1 MNMEA
6 AMRGLFHRL
15 LAFCFLLTLSFG
27 PIPTVHAQPTGI
39 QITLLDRLGQPTTSI
54 IDGNLISLKIEFSEP
69 LTDSTQVEFLLEG
82 LNDPVMDCHIP
93 AGDRSCESAS
103 FSALGWYWNPDGT
116 PAPQRTLSAR
126 LNGQQAEASL
136 NVVIVP
142 LPVVMVHGFNADF
155 HAWDNYLGP
164 QGYLTTLGLQGY
176 AVGDGQVEGVMN
188 TGSLSDPTVRTNT
201 IAENAAILGE
211 YIANVQK
218 VTGAEK
224 VDLLV
229 HSMGGMIS
237 RYYLDRIMKTD
248 NVAQLIILGTPMA
261 GSACAN
267 LPASLGLLLPATL
280 EIQPSYMVNIFNPQ
294 IVHRQG
300 VPFHA
305 LAGTKLQ
312 DAVESPC
319 TPVPSDLVVAED
331 SVKAIPM
338 PVQEIDLLHIELNTS
353 PRAFEE
359 FVKPLLQTP
368 PGAFEV
374 GEDLPTRPA
383 SAVSQQFTKIYTGH
397 LNPGETQD
405 VVIDIDPNVAVAT
418 FSLYDTTRSMDVSVT
433 GASGNTI
440 ELSAEANGLIKV
452 EDPSTMVYLGY
463 GFKQP
468 KPGRWVVTLLTTDTT
483 PSIGADYAIMAV
495 FDGGATLTASTN
507 LTVPRVDEAVAVSA
521 NITSDGLP
529 VTINTAQAI
538 LRKPDGSAETLAM
551 SYNSNLA
558 TLEIIPKTSG
568 IYGIEVDVTAQNLD
582 GTPIDRAA
590 FLSFEVQPVS
600 GQFTLVRNLVILGIV
615 FLLVLI
621 IALILFLRKRR
632 AVNSVS

>member
-1 MNMEA
+1 
-6 AMRGLFHRL
+6 MRRL
-15 LAFCFLLTLSFG
+15 LAFCFILTMSLGLSL
-27 PIPTVHAQPTGI
+27 TVHAQSGGI

-54 IDGNLISLKIEFSEP
+54 IDGNRISLKIESSEP
-69 LTDSTQVEFLLEG
+69 LTDATQVDFLLAG
-82 LNDPVMDCHIP
+82 LDVPVVDCHIP

-126 LNGQQAEASL
+126 LNGQQVEASL
-136 NVVIVP
+136 NVDVLP
-142 LPVVMVHGFNADF
+142 RPVVMVHGFNADF
-155 HAWDNYLGP
+155 HTWDKYLGP

-188 TGSLSDPTVRTNT
+188 TGNLSNPTARTNT

-237 RYYLDRIMKTD
+237 RYYLDRVMETD

-280 EIQPSYMVNIFNPQ
+280 EIQPAYMVDVFNQQ

-305 LAGTKLQ
+305 LAGIKLQ

-319 TPVPSDLVVAED
+319 TPVPSDLVVTEA

-338 PVQEIDLLHIELNTS
+338 PVQEIDLLHTELNTS
-353 PRAFEE
+353 PRVFDE

-368 PGAFEV
+368 PGAFEI
-374 GEDLPTRPA
+374 GQDLPARPA
-383 SAVSQQFTKIYTGH
+383 SAVSQQFTKVYTGH
-397 LNPGETQD
+397 LNPGQTQD
-405 VVIDIDPNVAVAT
+405 VVINIDPNVAVAT

-468 KPGRWVVTLLTTDTT
+468 KPGKWVVTLLTTDTT
-483 PSIGADYAIMAV
+483 PSMGADYAIMAV

-507 LTVPRVDEAVAVSA
+507 LTVPRVDEAVVVSA
-521 NITSDGLP
+521 NITSDSLP

-538 LRKPDGSAETLAM
+538 LRKPDGSSETLAM
-551 SYNSNLA
+551 SYNSNFA
-558 TLEIIPKTSG
+558 TLEITPKTSG

-600 GQFTLVRNLVILGIV
+600 RQFMLVRRLVISGIV
-615 FLLVLI
+615 VLLVVSVV
-621 IALILFLRKRR
+621 LILVVRKRR
-632 AVNSVS
+632 AVNTVS

>member
-1 MNMEA
+1 
-6 AMRGLFHRL
+6 MRRLFHRL

-27 PIPTVHAQPTGI
+27 PIPTAHAQFTGI
-39 QITLLDRLGQPTTSI
+39 QITLSDRLGQPTTSI
-54 IDGNLISLKIEFSEP
+54 IDGNRISLKIESSNPF
-69 LTDSTQVEFLLEG
+69 TTATQVDFLLG
-82 LNDPVMDCHIP
+82 DLDVPVADCHIP
-93 AGDRSCESAS
+93 AGDRSCESAT

-116 PAPQRTLSAR
+116 PAPQRTLSVR

-136 NVVIVP
+136 NVDVAP
-142 LPVVMVHGFNADF
+142 RPVVMVHGFNADF
-155 HAWDNYLGP
+155 HVWDNYIGP

-176 AVGDGQVEGVMN
+176 AVGDGLVEGVMD
-188 TGSLSDPTVRTNT
+188 TGSLSDPTARTNT
-201 IAENAAILGE
+201 IAENATILDE

-218 VTGAEK
+218 TTGAEK

-237 RYYLDRIMKTD
+237 RYYLDRIMTTE
-248 NVAQLIILGTPMA
+248 NVAQLIILGSPMA
-261 GSACAN
+261 GSACVN
-267 LPASLGLLLPATL
+267 LPAALGLLLPATL
-280 EIQPSYMVNIFNPQ
+280 EIQPAYMVNIFNQQ

-305 LAGTKLQ
+305 LAGIKLQ

-319 TPVPSDLVVAED
+319 TPVPSDLVVTED

-338 PVQEIDLLHIELNTS
+338 PVQEIDLLHTELNNS
-353 PRAFEE
+353 PRVFEE

-368 PGAFEV
+368 AGAFEV
-374 GEDLPTRPA
+374 GEDLPARPA
-383 SAVSQQFTKIYTGH
+383 SAVSQQFTKVYTGH
-397 LNPGETQD
+397 LNPGQTQD
-405 VVIDIDPNVAVAT
+405 VVINIDPNVAVAT

-468 KPGRWVVTLLTTDTT
+468 KPGKWVVTLLTTDTT
-483 PSIGADYAIMAV
+483 PPIGADYAIMAV
-495 FDGGATLTASTN
+495 FDGGATLTASTS
-507 LTVPRVDEAVAVSA
+507 LTAPRVDETVVFSA
-521 NITSDGLP
+521 SLTSDGQP

-590 FLSFEVQPVS
+590 FLSFEAQPLNN
-600 GQFTLVRNLVILGIV
+600 QFTLVRGLVIVGIV

-632 AVNSVS
+632 AVNSVP